1 MGSDLIDTIGC
12 IHTDTVAMRAFTISQ
27 KFRKFL
33 ADRSANFTT
42 LFALSAP
49 LVLLSIGIAVDY
61 SHAVTERQRMQA
73 ALDSAV
79 LAGVETA
86 SASGQTA
93 ALTLASNYFTAN
105 IGGPSPTATFQ
116 FNSDGSL
123 SGASSYTLPG
133 LFGSSTGVG
142 SLTLDVTA
150 KALAIRLR
158 RASQHLERA
167 VRSNL
172 AANGVDEF
180 WEIEVLMS
188 LLRATDHRRSAGEL
202 QRESQ
207 VTSGAITNRVGRLE
221 QRGWVTREVDPSDRR
236 QVLVSLTGEGLKQA
250 NHVVATKNESERQ
263 IFSGLDRAFLE
274 QLATDLRTLLGSMEA
289 PARDDA

>member
-1 MGSDLIDTIGC
+1 MHWAT
-12 IHTDTVAMRAFTISQ
+12 
-27 KFRKFL
+27 
-33 ADRSANFTT
+33 
-42 LFALSAP
+42 P
-49 LVLLSIGIAVDY
+49 LPA
-61 SHAVTERQRMQA
+61 
-73 ALDSAV
+73 
-79 LAGVETA
+79 
-86 SASGQTA
+86 
-93 ALTLASNYFTAN
+93 
-105 IGGPSPTATFQ
+105 
-116 FNSDGSL
+116 
-123 SGASSYTLPG
+123 ASSPAARIYFNVKILDIKRFVRSFNVEESTIYSMDPG
-133 LFGSSTGVG
+133 PARDEADEIVEFWHRENPD
-142 SLTLDVTA
+142 LDVTA
-150 KALAIRLR
+150 KTLAIRLR

-188 LLRATDHRRSAGEL
+188 LLRATDHQRSAGEL

-274 QLATDLRTLLGSMEA
+274 QLTTDLRTLLGSMEA